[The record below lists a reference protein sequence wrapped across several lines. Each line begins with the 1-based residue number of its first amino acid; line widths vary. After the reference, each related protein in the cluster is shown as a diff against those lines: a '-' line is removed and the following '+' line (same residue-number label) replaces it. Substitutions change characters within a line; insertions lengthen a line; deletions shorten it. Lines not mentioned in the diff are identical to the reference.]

1 MLGTNASSMLR
12 WKTIANRYGG
22 GGPPRTPP
30 PVCLRQK
37 GKLIIKNNTYLSH
50 DASRFLRRGGRGRT
64 YAEGE
69 KDMLGKYDAW
79 KLAYPPEWDR
89 PQICEDCEQK
99 VDECECEEEEEE
111 EGEEE
116 QEE

>member
-1 MLGTNASSMLR
+1 
-12 WKTIANRYGG
+12 
-22 GGPPRTPP
+22 
-30 PVCLRQK
+30 
-37 GKLIIKNNTYLSH
+37 
-50 DASRFLRRGGRGRT
+50 
-64 YAEGE
+64 
-69 KDMLGKYDAW
+69 MLGKYDAW